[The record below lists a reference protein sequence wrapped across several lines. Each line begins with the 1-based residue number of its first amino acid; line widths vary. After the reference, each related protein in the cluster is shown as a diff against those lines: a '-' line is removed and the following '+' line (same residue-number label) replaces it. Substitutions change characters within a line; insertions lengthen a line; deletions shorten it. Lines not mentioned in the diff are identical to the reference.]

1 MALPA
6 GLSAIVNWLRAGY
19 PAGVPERDYI
29 PLLAILTRRLSD
41 DEVRK
46 VVDELAGSGTL
57 PAGGVDIGVEITRLT
72 DELPRPEDVSRVR
85 QRLVEVGWPVTD

>member
-1 MALPA
+1 MSLPP
-6 GLSAIVNWLRAGY
+6 GLSAIVDWLREGY

-46 VVDELAGSGTL
+46 VVNELAASGTL
-57 PAGGVDIGVEITRLT
+57 PVGSVDIGVGITRLT

-85 QRLVEVGWPVTD
+85 QQLIDVGWPVTD